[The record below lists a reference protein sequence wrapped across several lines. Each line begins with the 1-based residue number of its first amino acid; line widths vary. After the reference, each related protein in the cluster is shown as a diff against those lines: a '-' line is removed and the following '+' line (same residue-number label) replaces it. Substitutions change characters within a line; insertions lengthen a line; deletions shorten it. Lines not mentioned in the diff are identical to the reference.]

1 MLSLCSP
8 SESGM
13 PVSPVNFQ
21 LLAQGSYCCFH
32 ISGNASTL
40 NLLICSSVGKWP
52 TTLVKQMFLSEMLP
66 SAWFLKP
73 MWSMELITKA
83 VNNIFSIYKTL
94 LFSGVK
100 SP

>member
-8 SESGM
+8 SE
-13 PVSPVNFQ
+13 
-21 LLAQGSYCCFH
+21 
-32 ISGNASTL
+32 SGNASTL